1 MIAQTILHYD
11 ILEKLGEGGMGIVY
25 KAQDTNLDRVVA
37 LKFLP
42 PRHASSENDRL
53 RLIQEAKA
61 ASALNHPH
69 VATIYEI
76 EETNGQPFI
85 AMEFI
90 EGDTLKSRI
99 AASEAEGK
107 KLSIAQVVDWGVQIA
122 DALGAAHERGIVHR
136 DIKSDNIMITR
147 EGRVKI
153 MDFGLA
159 KLRGGVALTK
169 TGSTVGTLAYTS
181 PEQILGEEVDHRTDL
196 WSFGTVLYEML
207 TGHIPFSGA
216 HEAAVMYQILNTE
229 PESLDTYRADVPQ
242 NLKALLPQVL
252 QKNRSKRISSSKE
265 IISGLNNAL
274 APRVQ
279 SAPEKSIA
287 VLYFENMS
295 SEKEGDYFCA
305 GITEDIITDLSRVK
319 ELRIVPRTDV
329 LPFRNKEVNIRSV
342 GETLRVKY
350 VLQGSV
356 RKAGNKIRITAQLVD
371 VLGGFH
377 VWAER
382 FDRLAE
388 DIFELCNEV
397 SQRIVDALKISL
409 TESEKESLA
418 KAPTDDPRA
427 YDFYL
432 RGKEYLNKRGKKNTD
447 AAIRMFERALAIDPA
462 FASVFAGLA
471 EAYSSMYEF
480 YDGDTGW
487 LGKAIEMNQR
497 ALSLDPASVEARFG
511 IAMVYFHQQRFPEAE
526 RMLKA
531 ILQENPDFHPAHLR
545 LGILSEASGDLDS
558 ALGYYLRAAELKP
571 YDEDPWRSLVGI
583 HRKHNNS
590 DAAGEAARR
599 VIEVT
604 SHKLEASLDDLVV
617 LSRLAEAYARFG
629 TARIEAYATLK
640 RVFEL
645 DPNDGLVFYNCACA
659 YALLG
664 EKEAALTSFRKA
676 FDSGFRTVANWAR
689 NDTAFDSLRNDP
701 EFERLLAEVR

>member
-1 MIAQTILHYD
+1 
-11 ILEKLGEGGMGIVY
+11 MGVVY

-42 PRHASSENDRL
+42 PRHSSSENDRL

-76 EETNGQPFI
+76 EEIDGQPFI
-85 AMEFI
+85 SMEFI
-90 EGDTLKSRI
+90 EGETLKSRI
-99 AASEAEGK
+99 ESSAGDGK
-107 KLSIAQVVDWGVQIA
+107 RLSVAQVVDWGVQIA
-122 DALGAAHERGIVHR
+122 DALGAAHERGIIHR

-147 EGRVKI
+147 DGRVKI

-169 TGSTVGTLAYTS
+169 AGSTVGTLAYTS

-196 WSFGTVLYEML
+196 WSFGAVLYEML
-207 TGHIPFSGA
+207 AGHIPFQGA

-229 PESLDTYRADVPQ
+229 PESLEACRSDVPE
-242 NLKALLPQVL
+242 NLKVLLSGVL
-252 QKNRSKRISSSKE
+252 QKNRLKRISSAKE
-265 IISGLNNAL
+265 IISGLNTAA
-274 APRVQ
+274 APRTQ
-279 SAPEKSIA
+279 AAPEKSIA

-319 ELRIVPRTDV
+319 ELKIIPRTDV

-356 RKAGNKIRITAQLVD
+356 RKAGNKIRISAQLVD
-371 VLGGFH
+371 VRDGFH

-382 FDRLAE
+382 FDRFAE

-409 TESEKESLA
+409 SESEKESLA
-418 KAPTDDPRA
+418 KVPTDDPRA

-432 RGKEYLNKRGKKNTD
+432 RGKEYLNKRGKKNTE
-447 AAIRMFERALAIDPA
+447 AAIRMFERALAIDPG
-462 FASVFAGLA
+462 FTSVFAGLA
-471 EAYSSMYEF
+471 EAYTSMYEL

-487 LGKAIEMNQR
+487 LGKAIEMNQK
-497 ALSLDPASVEARFG
+497 ALSLDPASIEARFG
-511 IAMVYFHQQRFPEAE
+511 IAMVYFHQQRFSEAE
-526 RMLKA
+526 RMLKV
-531 ILQENPDFHPAHLR
+531 ILEENAEFHPAYLR
-545 LGILSEASGDLDS
+545 LGILSEASGALES
-558 ALGYYLRAAELKP
+558 ALKYYLRAAELKP
-571 YDEDPWRSLVGI
+571 YDEDPWIFLVGI
-583 HRKHNNS
+583 YRKLGNA
-590 DAAGEAARR
+590 DAAGEAARN
-599 VIEVT
+599 VIEIT

-640 RVFEL
+640 RIFED

-664 EKEAALTSFRKA
+664 EKDAALTSFRKA
-676 FDSGFRTVANWAR
+676 FDSGFRTVATWAK
-689 NDTAFDSLRNDP
+689 NDTAFDSVRNDP
-701 EFERLLAEVR
+701 SFERLLAELR